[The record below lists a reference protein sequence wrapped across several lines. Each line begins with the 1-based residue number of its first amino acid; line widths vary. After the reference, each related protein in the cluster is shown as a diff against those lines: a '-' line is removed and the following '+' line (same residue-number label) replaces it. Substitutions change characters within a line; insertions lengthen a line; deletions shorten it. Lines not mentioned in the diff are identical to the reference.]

1 MRNGIVD
8 LFNSSVD
15 RSADYIKKEILRDAP
30 TVPTI
35 VMKALEKSSSYE
47 EVTDTNELGVFLPQ
61 VTFIRAYTSSSSKQN
76 WHIDL
81 KSGTDELTMN
91 MSIRTNNSGDAGNKK
106 LGQFSLAIKY
116 NGISTK

>member
-1 MRNGIVD
+1 
-8 LFNSSVD
+8 
-15 RSADYIKKEILRDAP
+15 
-30 TVPTI
+30 
-35 VMKALEKSSSYE
+35 MKALEKSSSYE